1 MRLPAT
7 ARWIGLALLGLA
19 IAAAVSIAAGHL
31 VSQQIGIASES
42 ITAGDRLAPAVRSAS
57 AGSGSGKPRHTA
69 TTPAKAPTTQPPTE
83 TTTTTTPT
91 TPTPPSSPQPP
102 VATTPT
108 QPGGSGDEHG
118 GQGGHRGGGGGG
130 ADD

>member
-19 IAAAVSIAAGHL
+19 IAAAVSIAASHL

-57 AGSGSGKPRHTA
+57 AGNGSGRAGKPRHTA
-69 TTPAKAPTTQPPTE
+69 TTPAKAPTAQPPTE
-83 TTTTTTPT
+83 TTATAPT
-91 TPTPPSSPQPP
+91 TPAPSAPQPP
-102 VATTPT
+102 VATTPA
-108 QPGGSGDEHG
+108 QPGGSGDDHG
-118 GQGGHRGGGGGG
+118 GHSGHRGGG

>member
-19 IAAAVSIAAGHL
+19 IAAAVSIAASHL

-69 TTPAKAPTTQPPTE
+69 TTPTKTPPSQPPTE
-83 TTTTTTPT
+83 TTTT
-91 TPTPPSSPQPP
+91 PTPPVPSAPQPP
-102 VATTPT
+102 PATTPA
-108 QPGGSGDEHG
+108 QPGGSGDDHG
-118 GQGGHRGGGGGG
+118 GQGGHRGGG